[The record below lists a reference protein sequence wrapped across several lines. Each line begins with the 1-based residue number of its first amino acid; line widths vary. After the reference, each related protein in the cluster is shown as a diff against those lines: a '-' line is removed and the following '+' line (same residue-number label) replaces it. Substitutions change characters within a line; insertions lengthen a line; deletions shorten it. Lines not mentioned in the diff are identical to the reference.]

1 MVIKGREIKELID
14 KLEKRYEDEFKYRK
28 RNIKDDFLNIQDN
41 EGLYDAGF
49 INGMRSLLMQITD
62 YKYDYITKNELEQI
76 VKENKE
82 LNIDNENKNN

>member
-1 MVIKGREIKELID
+1 MKSEELID

-28 RNIKDDFLNIQDN
+28 QNIKYDSLNVQDN

-62 YKYDYITKNELEQI
+62 YKYDYITANELEQI
-76 VKENKE
+76 VKENKGVD
-82 LNIDNENKNN
+82 LNDN